1 MLVLN
6 LKDKEKL
13 CKIFKKHGLN
23 ITIECNLWIT
33 NFQDVTSNL
42 GTRKYYPHRKVNN
55 ELLYIHKQS
64 NHPSITKEIPAMIN
78 KRISNISCDKEC
90 FDKAAPDYNNALRN
104 SNFNENIKFT
114 PRLPNR
120 RKLSRNILWF
130 NPPFNSNVKTN
141 TGKYFCNS

>member
-42 GTRKYYPHRKVNN
+42 GTRKHYPHRKVNN
-55 ELLYIHKQS
+55 ELLYIHEQS

-90 FDKAAPDYNNALRN
+90 FDKAAPDYNNTLQN
-104 SNFNENIKFT
+104 SGFNKNINFT
-114 PRLPNR
+114 PRPPQ
-120 RKLSRNILWF
+120 RKKLLTSILLYQRTF
-130 NPPFNSNVKTN
+130 
-141 TGKYFCNS
+141 